1 MSPVFA
7 HGQLRLYL
15 LALLDEEPRHG
26 YDVIRALEERFSG
39 MYTPSAGTVYPRLA
53 RLEEEGM
60 VRRSETGRKSVYEI
74 TDAGRAEL
82 LARHAELAALQS
94 ELDDSVAELARAVRQ
109 QVKGTARS
117 LKAELSAAARSAR
130 REAVESGR
138 GAVVDAHWAA
148 SALIRDVEMAVTQL
162 RADVRALVRRRGIDD
177 QVVAA
182 AREAVEAARTAIRE
196 LTRERDER

>member
-1 MSPVFA
+1 MPVFA

-53 RLEEEGM
+53 RLEDEGM
-60 VRRSETGRKSVYEI
+60 VRRSDAGRKAVYEI

-82 LARHAELAALQS
+82 AARRAELDALES
-94 ELDDSVAELARAVRQ
+94 ELDESVAELARAVRQ

-117 LKAELSAAARSAR
+117 LKAELAAAARTAR
-130 REAVESGR
+130 RDAVETGH
-138 GAVVDAHWAA
+138 VVDAHWAS
-148 SALIRDVEMAVTQL
+148 SAIARDVEMAITQL
-162 RADVRALVRRRGIDD
+162 RSEVRKVVRRRGVDE

-182 AREAVEAARTAIRE
+182 VRDAVEEARRAITE
-196 LTRERDER
+196 LTRERD